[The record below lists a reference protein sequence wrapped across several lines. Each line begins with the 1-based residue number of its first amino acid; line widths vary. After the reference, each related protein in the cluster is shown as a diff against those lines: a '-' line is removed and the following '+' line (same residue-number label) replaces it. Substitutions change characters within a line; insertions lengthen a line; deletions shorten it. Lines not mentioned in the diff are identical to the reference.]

1 MATIGHGEE
10 QENKNVRQAC
20 MVRKQKVCTVRKEEE
35 DEGELCM
42 VEVRLPEVWSR
53 RRRSMAGGDE
63 DEACDE
69 AM

>member
-1 MATIGHGEE
+1 
-10 QENKNVRQAC
+10 
-20 MVRKQKVCTVRKEEE
+20 MVRKQKVYMVHKEEE

-42 VEVRLPEVWSR
+42 VEVSR

-69 AM
+69 AT